1 MKELDCA
8 NVRYK
13 FITVYFKLLWCAKRS
28 HVDIYKLT
36 NFYEPYSLCI
46 PTNWFQLLICIFFQ
60 LFRILSDMR
69 TLSADWMANNSRPE
83 AEQQSMHH
91 VGEESRGNIFYPRAV
106 APTAAQ
112 VSLYPCVLD
121 YNKNQWFFF
130 SFFVRIKSFSKFSL
144 NCTSL
149 FMHIDF
155 FFLFILFTYH
165 WLDKINAKSISVCA

>member
-1 MKELDCA
+1 MNLILY
-8 NVRYK
+8 V
-13 FITVYFKLLWCAKRS
+13 
-28 HVDIYKLT
+28 
-36 NFYEPYSLCI
+36 
-46 PTNWFQLLICIFFQ
+46 FQLIDFNYLYVYFFQ

-130 SFFVRIKSFSKFSL
+130 PFLLESKVFQSFPSIVHLFLCTLISFSYSFFSPITGWIKSMPKA
-144 NCTSL
+144 SL
-149 FMHIDF
+149 FVHSNI
-155 FFLFILFTYH
+155 
-165 WLDKINAKSISVCA
+165 

>member
-1 MKELDCA
+1 MNLILY
-8 NVRYK
+8 V
-13 FITVYFKLLWCAKRS
+13 
-28 HVDIYKLT
+28 
-36 NFYEPYSLCI
+36 
-46 PTNWFQLLICIFFQ
+46 FQLIDFNYLYVYFFQ

-165 WLDKINAKSISVCA
+165 WLDKINAKSISVCAQ